1 VLLVVAT
8 PNARGEGSVCV
19 DNATIGELHQA
30 LAAGHTT
37 AAALV
42 QAYLAR
48 IEAYNRTGPRLNAV
62 REVNPDALAIAA
74 QSDAR
79 EPAKRRPL
87 EGIPILIKDNIA
99 TADAQHTT
107 AGSLALEGARAKED
121 ATVVKLLRQAG
132 AVILG
137 KANLTEFANIIA
149 IDMPAGY
156 SSLGGQ
162 VKNPYALEL
171 DEKGVP
177 IVPPGGSSSGS
188 AVAVAAGLA
197 AAAIGTETSG
207 SLLSPAS
214 QNGVVTV
221 KPTVGLISRAGVVP
235 IAHSQDTAG
244 PLTRTVQDAAILL
257 NVLAA
262 ADPLDAATAELRR
275 PADYTSFLDRDG
287 LKGARI
293 GVPSDPSDP
302 ANDVYYGPLPQR
314 AAAVIREAI
323 AVLEREGATV
333 VRANIPT
340 EGWIGGPGTEMAI
353 LNRNPESPTKD
364 QPARRPIV
372 FVYELKHDLDLY
384 LRDWASG
391 TEMHSIAD
399 IIAFN
404 AGNADRALRF
414 GQDIFL
420 AAEATRG
427 DLSELEY
434 VSARQMDLRA
444 SRTLGL
450 DAYMDEHRLDAVLFP
465 ATTGAAIA
473 AKAGYPSVQVP
484 AGFVA
489 GIRDKETPD
498 YPYGATFTGRAW
510 SEPTLLRLAYAFEQ
524 ATQARRPP
532 SGLPPLD
539 AARRRG
545 EGPFPARVMSSRART
560 LTNDRRRLHPRRRT
574 TRDCKPRGQS
584 NSKTNWRS
592 HE

>member
-1 VLLVVAT
+1 VLALMAASD
-8 PNARGEGSVCV
+8 ARAARAVCV
-19 DNATIGELHQA
+19 ENATIGELRQA
-30 LAAGHTT
+30 LTAGDATAAG
-37 AAALV
+37 LV
-42 QAYLAR
+42 EAYLAR
-48 IEAYNRTGPRLNAV
+48 IAAYDRAGPRLDAV
-62 REVNPDALAIAA
+62 REVNPDAPAVAA

-79 EPAKRRPL
+79 EPATRRPL
-87 EGIPILIKDNIA
+87 EGIPILVKDNIA

-107 AGSLALEGARAKED
+107 AGSLALEGARAKDD

-132 AVILG
+132 AAILG

-162 VKNPYALEL
+162 VKNPYAPEL
-171 DEKGVP
+171 DDKGVP

-221 KPTVGLISRAGVVP
+221 KPTVGLVSRAGIVP

-244 PLTRTVQDAAILL
+244 PLTRTVRDAALLL

-262 ADPLDAATAELRR
+262 ADPLDPATAELQR

-287 LKGARI
+287 LRGARI

-302 ANDVYYGPLPQR
+302 PNDFYYGALPQR
-314 AAAVIREAI
+314 AAAVMREAA

-340 EGWIGGPGTEMAI
+340 AGWIGGPGTEMAI
-353 LNRNPESPTKD
+353 LNRNPESPTKN

-372 FVYELKHDLDLY
+372 FVYELKHDLNLY
-384 LRDWASG
+384 LRDWAAGSG
-391 TEMHSIAD
+391 VASLAD
-399 IIAFN
+399 IVAFN
-404 AGNADRALRF
+404 AEHAGRALRF

-434 VSARQMDLRA
+434 ISARQMDLRA
-444 SRTLGL
+444 SRSLGL

-465 ATTGAAIA
+465 AAAGAAIA

-484 AGFVA
+484 AGFIA

-510 SEPTLLRLAYAFEQ
+510 SEPILLRLAYAFEQ

-532 SGLPPLD
+532 PGLPSLD
-539 AARRRG
+539 SACAR
-545 EGPFPARVMSSRART
+545 
-560 LTNDRRRLHPRRRT
+560 
-574 TRDCKPRGQS
+574 
-584 NSKTNWRS
+584 
-592 HE
+592 

>member
-1 VLLVVAT
+1 MKKSF
-8 PNARGEGSVCV
+8 R
-19 DNATIGELHQA
+19 DNLR
-30 LAAGHTT
+30 AGIYGDT
-37 AAALV
+37 
-42 QAYLAR
+42 
-48 IEAYNRTGPRLNAV
+48 
-62 REVNPDALAIAA
+62 
-74 QSDAR
+74 SDD
-79 EPAKRRPL
+79 PT
-87 EGIPILIKDNIA
+87 IA
-99 TADAQHTT
+99 TADEQHTT
-107 AGSLALEGARAKED
+107 AGSLALAAAQAKRD
-121 ATVVKLLRQAG
+121 ATVVELLRRAG

-137 KANLTEFANIIA
+137 KANLTEFANILA

-162 VKNPYALEL
+162 VKNPYAPDL
-171 DEKGVP
+171 DDKGVP

-207 SLLSPAS
+207 SLLSPAT

-221 KPTVGLISRAGVVP
+221 KPTVGLISRAGIIP

-244 PLTRTVQDAAILL
+244 PLTRTVRDAAILL

-262 ADPLDAATAELRR
+262 ADASDPATEALQR
-275 PADYTSFLDRDG
+275 PADYTSVLDRDG

-293 GVPSDPSDP
+293 GVPSDSSDP
-302 ANDVYYGPLPQR
+302 ANDFYCGPLPPR
-314 AAAVIREAI
+314 AAAVMREAI
-323 AVLEREGATV
+323 AVLEAQGATI

-353 LNRNPESPTKD
+353 LNRNPESPTKY

-384 LRDWASG
+384 LRDWATG
-391 TEMHSIAD
+391 TEMRSLAD
-399 IIAFN
+399 IVAFN
-404 AGNADRALRF
+404 AANAERALRF

-420 AAEATRG
+420 AAEATSG

-434 VSARQMDLRA
+434 LSARQMDLHTA
-444 SRTLGL
+444 RTLGL
-450 DAYMDEHRLDAVLFP
+450 DAYMDRHQLDAVLFP
-465 ATTGAAIA
+465 GTAGAAIA

-489 GIRDKETPD
+489 GVRDKETPD

-532 SGLPPLD
+532 PGLPALD
-539 AARRRG
+539 PTCAR
-545 EGPFPARVMSSRART
+545 
-560 LTNDRRRLHPRRRT
+560 
-574 TRDCKPRGQS
+574 
-584 NSKTNWRS
+584 
-592 HE
+592 

>member
-1 VLLVVAT
+1 LIAT
-8 PNARGEGSVCV
+8 LALMAAPEARPAGAVCV
-19 DNATIGELHQA
+19 ENATIGELRQA
-30 LAAGHTT
+30 LSAGDATAAG
-37 AAALV
+37 LV

-48 IEAYNRTGPRLNAV
+48 IAAYDRAGPRLNAV
-62 REVNPDALAIAA
+62 REVNPDAPAIAA

-79 EPAKRRPL
+79 EPAKRLPL

-99 TADAQHTT
+99 TADKQRNT
-107 AGSLALEGARAKED
+107 AGSLALAEARAKED
-121 ATVVKLLRQAG
+121 ATVVKLLRDAG

-162 VKNPYALEL
+162 VKNPYAPEL
-171 DEKGVP
+171 DDKGVP

-221 KPTVGLISRAGVVP
+221 KPTVGLISRAGIVP

-262 ADPLDAATAELRR
+262 GDPLDAATAELRR

-293 GVPSDPSDP
+293 AVPSDLSDP
-302 ANDVYYGPLPQR
+302 ANDFYYGPLPQR
-314 AAAVIREAI
+314 AAAVMRETI

-353 LNRNPESPTKD
+353 LNRNPESPTKN

-372 FVYELKHDLDLY
+372 FVYELKHDLNLY
-384 LRDWASG
+384 LRDWADGSG
-391 TEMHSIAD
+391 IASLAE

-404 AGNADRALRF
+404 SEHADRALRF

-473 AKAGYPSVQVP
+473 AKAGYPSIQVP
-484 AGFVA
+484 AGFIA
-489 GIRDKETPD
+489 GIRDRETPD
-498 YPYGATFTGRAW
+498 HPYGATFTGRAW
-510 SEPTLLRLAYAFEQ
+510 SEPILLRLAYAFEQ

-532 SGLPPLD
+532 PGLPPLD
-539 AARRRG
+539 
-545 EGPFPARVMSSRART
+545 PACGR
-560 LTNDRRRLHPRRRT
+560 
-574 TRDCKPRGQS
+574 
-584 NSKTNWRS
+584 
-592 HE
+592 